1 MPATKSAINELRDN
15 LAVGLGIVTRIWDY
29 KTKDWV
35 TSVCAADVDKDGK
48 AEVVVCTREGRVFLL
63 TIEKGGDRW
72 ERVVGDK
79 TDWVGTGTIVGGVQP
94 RIVVGKRDGKIY
106 CLDKDGNT
114 ITQDGRILPFDKKN
128 GRAEDEK
135 AEEAAHWFQAG
146 NVARQVQFDERSSQI
161 VVG

>member
-1 MPATKSAINELRDN
+1 MPATKSAIDELRDN
-15 LAVGLGIVTRIWDY
+15 LAVGLGIVSRIWDY

-48 AEVVVCTREGRVFLL
+48 AEVVVCTREGRVFFL
-63 TIEKGGDRW
+63 TTEKGGDRW

-79 TDWVGTGTIVGGVQP
+79 TDWVGTGTIIGGVQP

-114 ITQDGRILPFDKKN
+114 ITRDGKSFLLIKKMAKLRMKKRKKRPT
-128 GRAEDEK
+128 GFK
-135 AEEAAHWFQAG
+135 PTM
-146 NVARQVQFDERSSQI
+146 
-161 VVG
+161 

>member
-15 LAVGLGIVTRIWDY
+15 LAVGLGIVSRIWDY

-35 TSVCAADVDKDGK
+35 TSICAADVDKDGK

-63 TIEKGGDRW
+63 TTDKGGDRW

-79 TDWVGTGTIVGGVQP
+79 TDWVSTGTIIGGAQP

-114 ITQDGRILPFDKKN
+114 ITRDGRILSFNKKD
-128 GRAEDEK
+128 GRAEDGK
-135 AEEAAHWFQAG
+135 AEEEAYWFQAG
-146 NVARQVQFDERSSQI
+146 DVIRQVCFDNYTL
-161 VVG
+161 